1 MQSSTDQLFDKFYDV
16 LLLGQTIYKNKGR
29 NRFYCNKKVKKQV
42 KKIELVKILQYS
54 PSLAFFFVEE
64 KVLF

>member
-16 LLLGQTIYKNKGR
+16 LLLSQTISKNKGR

-54 PSLAFFFVEE
+54 PLLAFFVEE